1 MKALGRILII
11 LVAFAVVMG
20 ITYGTV
26 NASGSSSTSTPQF
39 ESGER
44 PASPSGQFEGR
55 PEGQEGGG
63 GLMFGL
69 IKNIGIIAIVVTLIA
84 LPKSVV
90 QKKKRTTAVPTE

>member
-1 MKALGRILII
+1 MKTLGRILII

-20 ITYGTV
+20 ITYVAV
-26 NASGSSSTSTPQF
+26 NACGSSSTGTSQI

-44 PASPSGQFEGR
+44 PVSPTGQFEGR

-69 IKNIGIIAIVVTLIA
+69 IKNIGIITAVVILIA
-84 LPKSVV
+84 LPKSIV
-90 QKKKRTTAVPTE
+90 QKKKRSIPAFAE